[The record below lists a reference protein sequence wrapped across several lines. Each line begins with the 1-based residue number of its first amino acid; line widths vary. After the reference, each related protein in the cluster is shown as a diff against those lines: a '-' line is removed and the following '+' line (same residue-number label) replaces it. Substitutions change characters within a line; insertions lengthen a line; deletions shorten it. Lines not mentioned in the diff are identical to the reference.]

1 MNLDTGAAV
10 NTFTLNL
17 HPEVAG
23 DGRFHQTVSDELILV
38 GGAWQCQGYNE
49 NGLLGSLNGRL
60 TWSAQSFVQKSRA
73 KEEIDFRHRVETLQ
87 CFKSLECVQNVF
99 ACCLFVVFP
108 SSS

>member
-1 MNLDTGAAV
+1 MEDS
-10 NTFTLNL
+10 
-17 HPEVAG
+17 H
-23 DGRFHQTVSDELILV
+23 RTVSDELILV
-38 GGAWQCQGYNE
+38 GGAWQCQGYNGKRITWISE
-49 NGLLGSLNGRL
+49 WK
-60 TWSAQSFVQKSRA
+60 TYWSAQSFVQKSRA